1 MRPQETLQMLFVRRI
16 STGMAALALVL
27 SLPALAAAQRTPTPD
42 DTLGTAGAAMPMPL
56 KWTPPSGPAPRLPNG
71 KPDFSGVWD
80 HPYVPD
86 MSQSR
91 NPAVQKGAGPLPY
104 TPAGLEN
111 IKSYDPEKNGDYTG
125 MCMPFGLM
133 RSMNAPYPIQILQN
147 DKYIAFL
154 FEQNTW
160 FHVVPF
166 RDTHSPEPNPTW
178 FGESIAKWDGDTLI
192 IDTIGFNGYTRL
204 DTRGNP
210 HSKELHMVQTFRH
223 TDAGHLQYT
232 VTISDPVYYT
242 KPWTNERT
250 FTLTNGDLIEYSCE
264 ENNRSLWEGRI
275 KLWVPPDSEPL
286 RNPVLGA
293 R

>member
-1 MRPQETLQMLFVRRI
+1 MFGRI
-16 STGMAALALVL
+16 TAGIAALVL
-27 SLPALAAAQRTPTPD
+27 ILSHAGPAAAQVTPTPD
-42 DTLGTAGAAMPMPL
+42 DTLGTAGAAMPTPIR
-56 KWTPPSGPAPRLPNG
+56 WTPPSGPPPRLANG
-71 KPDFSGVWD
+71 RPDFSGVWD

-86 MSQSR
+86 MSASR
-91 NPAVQKGAGPLPY
+91 SAAQKGAGPLPY

-111 IKSYDPEKNGDYTG
+111 IKSYNPETNGDYTG

-133 RSMNAPYPIQILQN
+133 RSMNAPYPMQIIQN
-147 DKYIAFL
+147 DKYVAFL

-166 RDTHSPEPNPTW
+166 RDRHSEEPNPTW
-178 FGESIAKWDGDTLI
+178 FGESIAKWDGDTLV

-210 HSKELHMVQTFRH
+210 HSKDLHLVQTFTH

-232 VTISDPVYYT
+232 VTVTDPVYYT
-242 KPWTNERT
+242 KPFTNERT
-250 FTLTNGDLIEYSCE
+250 FTLTNGDLLEYSCE

-275 KLWVPPDSEPL
+275 KLWIPPDSEPL

-293 R
+293 K

>member
-1 MRPQETLQMLFVRRI
+1 MVLSQRI
-16 STGMAALALVL
+16 LPGMAVLVFV
-27 SLPALAAAQRTPTPD
+27 LAASASLVAQTQPRPE
-42 DTLGTAGAAMPMPL
+42 DTLRTLGAGVPGEGSTPGR
-56 KWTPPSGPAPRLPNG
+56 WTPPTGPAPRTASG

-86 MSQSR
+86 MAATNAR
-91 NPAVQKGAGPLPY
+91 NPALQKGAGPLPY
-104 TPAGLEN
+104 TQAGLDN

-133 RSMNAPYPIQILQN
+133 RSMNAPYPIQILQTE
-147 DKYIAFL
+147 KHVAFL

-166 RDTHSPEPNPTW
+166 RSAHSAEPNPTW
-178 FGESIAKWDGDTLI
+178 FGESIARWDGDTLVV
-192 IDTIGFNGYTRL
+192 DTIGFNGWTRL

-210 HSKELHMVQTFRH
+210 HSDKLHMVQTFRH
-223 TDAGHLQYT
+223 MDAGHVAYT
-232 VTISDPVYYT
+232 VTITDPVFYQ

-275 KLWVPPDSEPL
+275 KLWIPPSSEPL
-286 RNPVLGA
+286 RNPVLGQP
-293 R
+293 

>member
-1 MRPQETLQMLFVRRI
+1 MVFGRRF
-16 STGMAALALVL
+16 STGIAALTLVL
-27 SLPALAAAQRTPTPD
+27 ALPGLVSAQVKPTPD
-42 DTLGTAGAAMPMPL
+42 DTLGTAGAAMPTPI
-56 KWTPPSGPAPRLPNG
+56 KWTPPSGPAPRLSNG
-71 KPDFSGVWD
+71 KPDFNGVWD

-86 MSQSR
+86 MSLSR
-91 NPAVQKGAGPLPY
+91 NPAVQKGAGALPY

-133 RSMNAPYPIQILQN
+133 RSVNAPYPLQIMQN

-154 FEQNTW
+154 FEQSTW

-166 RDTHSPEPNPTW
+166 RETHSADPNPTW

-210 HSKELHMVQTFRH
+210 HSKDLHMVQTFKH
-223 TDAGHLQYT
+223 TNAGHLQYT
-232 VTISDPVYYT
+232 VTITDPVYYT
-242 KPWTNERT
+242 KPWSNERV

-286 RNPVLGA
+286 RNPVLGQ